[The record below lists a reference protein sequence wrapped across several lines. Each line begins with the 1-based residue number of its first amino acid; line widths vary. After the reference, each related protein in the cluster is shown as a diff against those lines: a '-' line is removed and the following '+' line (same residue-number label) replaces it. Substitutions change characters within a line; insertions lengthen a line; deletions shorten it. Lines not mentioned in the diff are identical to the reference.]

1 MKWLTKLLLI
11 TFIFVAKASA
21 QTEEVAYKYKI
32 TGQNDCA
39 IEFGEIQISKTVN
52 NRFRF
57 RIDVNN
63 KSGYEGYVGGYAK
76 FTSANVAVY
85 RSAEC
90 GSITF
95 VFKPKN
101 ILQIIEKNCQ
111 SQHGAN
117 ICFNGN
123 YIRY

>member
-21 QTEEVAYKYKI
+21 QIEEVAYKYKI

-39 IEFGEIQISKTVN
+39 IEFGKIQISKTVK
-52 NRFRF
+52 NRFLF
-57 RIDVNN
+57 RIEVNN
-63 KSGYEGYVGGYAK
+63 NSGYGGKAEGYAK
-76 FTSANVAVY
+76 FTSTNVAVY
-85 RSAEC
+85 KSADC

-95 VFKPKN
+95 VFKPN
-101 ILQIIEKNCQ
+101 GILQIIEKNCK
-111 SQHGAN
+111 SHHGAN